1 MKIICNGTELSDALN
16 KVVKA
21 MPVKKTLPI
30 LEGINL
36 KTAGDILVISAT
48 DLNLY
53 IQKRINADVLI
64 DGEIVVPGKF
74 FSEFIRKIN
83 CDQITLDATDD
94 AKLKISYGEN
104 ETFVNLLNV
113 DEFPPFEMASE
124 DVTFNMK
131 KKDMKELVNKVSF
144 AVATDDSRPM
154 LKGCCLDVT
163 KNLVTAVASDGY
175 RLALVNKSIDYN
187 GGDIK
192 IIIPQR
198 AIVEIVKLLDDDED
212 FIKVNIDKNMITL
225 DMFHT
230 KIATKLIVGD
240 YINYR
245 RIIPTA
251 FESEIS
257 VEKNA
262 FDQGIERAGI
272 ISREGNN
279 TVILDVK
286 EDVLTIDSKS
296 EIGTIKE
303 NIKIKLEGKDIKI
316 GFNVKYISD
325 CLKNINDEF
334 ISINCNSPSV
344 PVIIKQVD
352 PDKLDYLFLVLPVRI

>member
-21 MPVKKTLPI
+21 MPIKKTLPI

-36 KTAGDILVISAT
+36 KTDGDILIISAT

-83 CDQITLDATDD
+83 CDQITLDATNEN
-94 AKLKISYGEN
+94 KLKISYGEN

-124 DVTFNMK
+124 DITFNMK
-131 KKDMKELVNKVSF
+131 KKDLKELINKVSF

-187 GGDIK
+187 GNDIK

-212 FIKVNIDKNMITL
+212 FVKVNIDKNMITL

-230 KIATKLIVGD
+230 KIATKLIAGD

-245 RIIPTA
+245 RIIPTT

-257 VEKNA
+257 VDKTA
-262 FDQGIERAGI
+262 FDHGIERAGI

-325 CLKNINDEF
+325 CLKNISDEF

-344 PVIIKQVD
+344 PVIIKQVERE
-352 PDKLDYLFLVLPVRI
+352 KCDYLFLVLPVRI